1 MLRVSGFYPE
11 FGSSY
16 LDILEMTAQ
25 TQSVYPWMYVIGSR
39 WFASVPESLQAEV
52 SGKLKEMVAWG
63 KQVFNYHP
71 DWLANEI
78 STLNRALGYKFG
90 FTPVVLTEPGNAHE
104 TAFIV
109 ARTFEREIFFK
120 PMAEK

>member
-1 MLRVSGFYPE
+1 
-11 FGSSY
+11 
-16 LDILEMTAQ
+16 
-25 TQSVYPWMYVIGSR
+25 MYVIGSR

-52 SGKLKEMVAWG
+52 SGKLKELVAWG
-63 KQVFNYHP
+63 KQIFNYHP

-90 FTPVVLTEPGNAHE
+90 FTPVVLPEPGNAHE

-109 ARTFEREIFFK
+109 ARTFEREILFK